1 MMQLKYYLQYKKVLS
16 RSQIKQD
23 FQCLEQKQN
32 VSDFFQM
39 LEQNKLWKICK
50 IWAVWTFFLDNTLKI
65 LLQKK
70 RFERFLNGL
79 SKKTSQKAR
88 KIWTVFSGLS
98 KKTAEIWAVF
108 LDKLLKTVQ
117 FLRGFWAF
125 FFR

>member
-50 IWAVWTFFLDNTLKI
+50 IWAVWTFFFRQYDENLA
-65 LLQKK
+65 
-70 RFERFLNGL
+70 
-79 SKKTSQKAR
+79 SKKT
-88 KIWTVFSGLS
+88 
-98 KKTAEIWAVF
+98 IWAVF
-108 LDKLLKTVQ
+108 ER
-117 FLRGFWAF
+117 FI
-125 FFR
+125 